1 MENLQD
7 KIIELM
13 DLFDG
18 EVTTAD
24 KIDRPQQALDREAY
38 DDFNKRNSMAGGG
51 RINFYKGMSANR
63 APKKIKLKEP
73 VTLTGKAGDRKLTAK
88 QIDALDPNY
97 LGDFT
102 GGDLERPKK
111 VYKSGTTGSVIDDA
125 IEIRNIIVNNKGNIF
140 NLEELGEKAGIFT
153 KGTGTRQSGK
163 GNRPDNRTVKA
174 ALEIAKDNFP
184 EIANFKFVT
193 DRYKIDGKQRQQL
206 NMVVDTIKAYQNSTG
221 NDKLANFLPENMGT
235 FYKRV
240 IEKGPKKLP
249 ANPEQGLYIK
259 MYNFGPEQIRYISDR
274 ITDETEQ
281 TFTSKDYKN
290 LITDVKKYR
299 ASVASDKA
307 QFTRAIEMNADIKKL
322 YDDKVIQNLIRGDL
336 DNKAK
341 KQILNRAVNLLGDDI
356 SVASKRLFM
365 MAQSIAGTR
374 PIDGIAVEKDLGK
387 KIIDTQ
393 RLVGKA
399 GNGYA
404 FSSLVYDHYGKV
416 IDQALNSPKGK
427 SFIGYYQKEIRN
439 ALDKGLVPDEIFSVT
454 ASARRGLEPYAIF
467 TQALDA
473 DVNSRIKGASLDS
486 LLSTTH
492 RNLQNIFQGR
502 TYDKLNTAE
511 KKTVQD
517 LVTTYENA
525 KKDVVKDLKPSIKKT
540 IQLPEFD
547 LKNPPSKSIANYSS
561 YDKNLQSAFD
571 KSYKNVGYSMKV
583 TKGMK
588 TQKEFLDNLMLK
600 LSGQIDRDCAQA
612 VANGGRIGL
621 KTIGSRDFCITK
633 ARNYMSQELINGIG
647 TQQNAKTSL
656 IKRIIAGSANF
667 LKQNLSP
674 KELLK
679 MENLIGK
686 PALYGAVGFETA
698 LVADDVLRKG
708 KPLNVAAAESLF
720 GSVLNL
726 DADAARAKNLLESNV
741 QLSPAAKEYAQNII
755 DYDRYRKNELS
766 FPSSLVAK
774 SMPGSDR
781 YFKMQEDLK
790 NKIMT
795 TPDTGAL
802 DYQSSLTESEAIF
815 KAKPKKLFGLEIDS
829 PDAPDVTP
837 LTNKFAQ
844 PPGRRVGPMTAK
856 QDMKID
862 LTPLTYKNFQP
873 NIPSKE
879 ELEEG
884 LRKIGMI
891 GQDEIITDEAYQQ
904 KFYKPEE
911 FSQLMQT
918 PGFTGANQ
926 RFEKGGRAGFK
937 KGTPQSMLRKGI
949 LELIDDSVKKTPK
962 DTTSALDK
970 LIKKAL
976 DEDLFDKKDRI
987 VDSINISEAKKRRN
1001 YLYNMQV
1008 QEEPK
1013 NLDFY
1018 TAIKESNFR
1027 TKTGP
1032 YFDRIRRARENKA
1045 GGGLLKQA
1053 GDRSGPPPE
1062 SGPMSQGL
1070 QGLLKRGMK
1079 I

>member
-1 MENLQD
+1 MTKDLDQ

-13 DLFDG
+13 DLFDD
-18 EVTTAD
+18 EQVTTAD
-24 KIDRPQQALDREAY
+24 QIKRPERALEKEAI
-38 DDFNKRNSMAGGG
+38 DDFMKRNPMAGGG

-63 APKKIKLKEP
+63 APKKIKLKKP

-97 LGDFT
+97 LGDFE
-102 GGDLERPKK
+102 GGNLERAKK
-111 VYKSGTTGSVIDDA
+111 VYKSGTPGSVIDDA

-140 NLEELGEKAGIFT
+140 GLEELGEKAEIFGEGSR
-153 KGTGTRQSGK
+153 KSGK
-163 GNRPDNRTVKA
+163 GNRPDIRKVKA
-174 ALEIAKDNFP
+174 ALEVAKDNFP

-193 DRYKIDGKQRQQL
+193 DRYKIDGSQRQQL

-221 NDKLANFLPENMGT
+221 NDKLANFLPENMGSYYT
-235 FYKRV
+235 RV

-249 ANPEQGLYIK
+249 GKPEQGLYIK
-259 MYNFGPEQIRYISDR
+259 MYNFGPEQIKYISDR
-274 ITDETEQ
+274 ITDETAQ
-281 TFTSKDYKN
+281 NFTSKDYKN
-290 LITDVKKYR
+290 LVTDVKKYR
-299 ASVASDKA
+299 ASVSSDKR

-341 KQILNRAVNLLGDDI
+341 RQILNRAVNLLGDDI

-374 PIDGIAVEKDLGK
+374 NIEGIAVERDLGK

-404 FSSLVYDHYGKV
+404 FSGLVYDHYGKV

-492 RNLQNIFQGR
+492 RNLQNIFQGK

-511 KKTVQD
+511 KKAVQD

-547 LKNPPSKSIANYSS
+547 LKNPPSKSIANYAS

-600 LSGQIDRDCAQA
+600 LSAQIDPDCAQA
-612 VANGGRIGL
+612 VADGGRIGL
-621 KTIGSRDFCITK
+621 KTVGSPDFCKTK
-633 ARNYMSQELINGIG
+633 ARNYISQELINGIG

-686 PALYGAVGFETA
+686 PALYGAIGFETG
-698 LVADDVLRKG
+698 LVADDVFRKG

-720 GSVLNL
+720 GPVLNL
-726 DADAARAKNLLESNV
+726 DADAAKAKNILESNV

-755 DYDRYRKNELS
+755 DYDRYRKNQLS

-774 SMPGSDR
+774 SMPGSDK

-802 DYQSSLTESEAIF
+802 DYQSALTESEAIF
-815 KAKPKKLFGLEIDS
+815 KAKPKTLFGLEIDS
-829 PDAPDVTP
+829 PDAPEVTP
-837 LTNKFAQ
+837 LTNRLAR
-844 PPGRRVGPMTAK
+844 PSRTRGPMTTK
-856 QDMKID
+856 QDMKVD
-862 LTPLTYKNFQP
+862 LTPITYQNFQP

-904 KFYKPEE
+904 KFYRPEE
-911 FSQLMQT
+911 FSQLFQL
-918 PGFTGANQ
+918 PSFTGANQ

-937 KGTPQSMLRKGI
+937 KGTPQSVLRKGI

-962 DTTSALDK
+962 DTTSTLDK
-970 LIKKAL
+970 LIKKTL
-976 DEDLFDKKDRI
+976 DEDFFDKKDRI
-987 VDSINISEAKKRRN
+987 IDQLDITAAKKRKN
-1001 YLYNMQV
+1001 FPYNQKV
-1008 QEEPK
+1008 QEEPDQ
-1013 NLDFY
+1013 LEFY
-1018 TAIKESNFR
+1018 DDITKSNFK
-1027 TKTGP
+1027 TKTGLF
-1032 YFDRIRRARENKA
+1032 FDRRKRA
-1045 GGGLLKQA
+1045 GGGILKQA
-1053 GDRSGPPPE
+1053 GDSSGPPPK
-1062 SGPMSQGL
+1062 SGPMSEGL
-1070 QGLLKRGMK
+1070 QGLMKRGIK
-1079 I
+1079 T

>member
-1 MENLQD
+1 MEDLD
-7 KIIELM
+7 KKIIELM
-13 DLFDG
+13 DLFDD
-18 EVTTAD
+18 EQVTTAD
-24 KIDRPQQALDREAY
+24 KIDRPERAIEKQAI
-38 DDFNKRNSMAGGG
+38 DDFMKRNPMAGGG

-63 APKKIKLKEP
+63 APKKIKLKKP

-97 LGDFT
+97 LGDFE
-102 GGDLERPKK
+102 GGNLERAKK
-111 VYKSGTTGSVIDDA
+111 VYKSGTPGSVIDDA

-140 NLEELGEKAGIFT
+140 GLEELGEKAEIFGEGSR
-153 KGTGTRQSGK
+153 KSGK
-163 GNRPDNRTVKA
+163 GNRPDVRKVKA
-174 ALEIAKDNFP
+174 ALEVAKDNFP

-193 DRYKIDGKQRQQL
+193 DRYKIDGSQRQQL

-221 NDKLANFLPENMGT
+221 NDKLANFLPENMGSYYT
-235 FYKRV
+235 RV

-249 ANPEQGLYIK
+249 GKPEQGLYIK
-259 MYNFGPEQIRYISDR
+259 MYNFGPEQIKYISDR
-274 ITDETEQ
+274 ITDETAQ
-281 TFTSKDYKN
+281 NFTSKDYKN
-290 LITDVKKYR
+290 LVTDVKKYR
-299 ASVASDKA
+299 ASVSSDKR

-374 PIDGIAVEKDLGK
+374 PIDGIDVEKDLGK

-404 FSSLVYDHYGKV
+404 FSGLVYDHYGKV

-492 RNLQNIFQGR
+492 RNLQNIFQGK

-511 KKTVQD
+511 KKAVQD

-547 LKNPPSKSIANYSS
+547 LKNPPSKSIANYAS

-600 LSGQIDRDCAQA
+600 LSAQIDRNCAQA
-612 VANGGRIGL
+612 IADGGRIGL
-621 KTIGSRDFCITK
+621 KTVGSPDFCKTK
-633 ARNYMSQELINGIG
+633 ARNYISQELINGIG

-686 PALYGAVGFETA
+686 PALYGAIGFETG
-698 LVADDVLRKG
+698 LVADDVFRKG

-720 GSVLNL
+720 GPVLNL
-726 DADAARAKNLLESNV
+726 DADAAKAKNILESNV

-802 DYQSSLTESEAIF
+802 DYQSALTESEAIF

-829 PDAPDVTP
+829 PDAPEVTP
-837 LTNKFAQ
+837 LTNKLAR
-844 PPGRRVGPMTAK
+844 PSRTRGPMTTK
-856 QDMKID
+856 QDMKVD
-862 LTPLTYKNFQP
+862 LTPITYQNFQP

-904 KFYKPEE
+904 KFYRPEE
-911 FSQLMQT
+911 FSQLFQL
-918 PGFTGANQ
+918 PSFTGANQ

-937 KGTPQSMLRKGI
+937 KGTPQSVLRKGI

-962 DTTSALDK
+962 DTTSTLDK
-970 LIKKAL
+970 LIKKTL
-976 DEDLFDKKDRI
+976 DEDFFDKKDRI
-987 VDSINISEAKKRRN
+987 IDQLDITAAKKRKN
-1001 YLYNMQV
+1001 FPYNQKV
-1008 QEEPK
+1008 QEEPDQ
-1013 NLDFY
+1013 LEFY
-1018 TAIKESNFR
+1018 DDITKSNFR

-1032 YFDRIRRARENKA
+1032 FFDRRKRA
-1045 GGGLLKQA
+1045 GGGILKQA
-1053 GDRSGPPPE
+1053 GDSSGPPPE

-1070 QGLLKRGMK
+1070 QGLMKRGIK
-1079 I
+1079 T

>member
-1 MENLQD
+1 
-7 KIIELM
+7 
-13 DLFDG
+13 
-18 EVTTAD
+18 
-24 KIDRPQQALDREAY
+24 
-38 DDFNKRNSMAGGG
+38 
-51 RINFYKGMSANR
+51 
-63 APKKIKLKEP
+63 
-73 VTLTGKAGDRKLTAK
+73 
-88 QIDALDPNY
+88 
-97 LGDFT
+97 
-102 GGDLERPKK
+102 
-111 VYKSGTTGSVIDDA
+111 
-125 IEIRNIIVNNKGNIF
+125 
-140 NLEELGEKAGIFT
+140 
-153 KGTGTRQSGK
+153 
-163 GNRPDNRTVKA
+163 
-174 ALEIAKDNFP
+174 
-184 EIANFKFVT
+184 
-193 DRYKIDGKQRQQL
+193 
-206 NMVVDTIKAYQNSTG
+206 MVVDTIKAYQNSTG
-221 NDKLANFLPENMGT
+221 NDKLANFLPENMGSYYT
-235 FYKRV
+235 RV

-249 ANPEQGLYIK
+249 GKPEQGLYIK
-259 MYNFGPEQIRYISDR
+259 MYNFGPEQIKYISDR
-274 ITDETEQ
+274 ITDETAQ
-281 TFTSKDYKN
+281 NFTSKDYKN
-290 LITDVKKYR
+290 LVTDVKKYR
-299 ASVASDKA
+299 ASVSSDKR

-374 PIDGIAVEKDLGK
+374 PIDGIDVEKDLGK

-404 FSSLVYDHYGKV
+404 FSGLVYDHYGKV

-492 RNLQNIFQGR
+492 RNLQNIFQGK

-511 KKTVQD
+511 KKAVQD

-547 LKNPPSKSIANYSS
+547 LKNPPSKSIANYAS

-600 LSGQIDRDCAQA
+600 LSAQIDRNCAQA
-612 VANGGRIGL
+612 IADGGRIGL
-621 KTIGSRDFCITK
+621 KTVGSPDFCKTK
-633 ARNYMSQELINGIG
+633 ARNYISQELINGIG

-667 LKQNLSP
+667 LKQNLNP

-686 PALYGAVGFETA
+686 PALYGAIGFETG
-698 LVADDVLRKG
+698 LVADDVFRKG

-720 GSVLNL
+720 GPVLNL
-726 DADAARAKNLLESNV
+726 DADAAKAKNILESNV

-802 DYQSSLTESEAIF
+802 DYQSALTESEAIF

-829 PDAPDVTP
+829 PDAPEVTP
-837 LTNKFAQ
+837 LTNKLAR
-844 PPGRRVGPMTAK
+844 PSRTRGPMTTK
-856 QDMKID
+856 QDMKVD
-862 LTPLTYKNFQP
+862 LTPITYQNFQP

-904 KFYKPEE
+904 KFYRPEE
-911 FSQLMQT
+911 FSQLFQL
-918 PGFTGANQ
+918 PSFTGANQ

-937 KGTPQSMLRKGI
+937 KGTPQSVLRKGI

-962 DTTSALDK
+962 DTTSTLDK
-970 LIKKAL
+970 LIKKTL
-976 DEDLFDKKDRI
+976 DEDFFDKKDRI
-987 VDSINISEAKKRRN
+987 IDQLDITAAKKRKN
-1001 YLYNMQV
+1001 FPYNQKV
-1008 QEEPK
+1008 QEEPDQ
-1013 NLDFY
+1013 LEFY
-1018 TAIKESNFR
+1018 DDITKSNFR

-1032 YFDRIRRARENKA
+1032 FFDRRKRA
-1045 GGGLLKQA
+1045 GGGILKQA
-1053 GDRSGPPPE
+1053 GDSSGPPPE

-1070 QGLLKRGMK
+1070 QGLMKRGIK
-1079 I
+1079 T

>member
-1 MENLQD
+1 MKELDQ

-13 DLFDG
+13 DLFDD
-18 EVTTAD
+18 EQVTTAD
-24 KIDRPQQALDREAY
+24 KIDRPQQALEKEAI
-38 DDFNKRNSMAGGG
+38 DDFMKRNPQADGG
-51 RINFYKGMSANR
+51 RINFYKGMSADK
-63 APKKIKLKEP
+63 AKKKIKLKEP

-97 LGDFT
+97 LGDFE
-102 GGDLERPKK
+102 GGNLERAKK
-111 VYKSGTTGSVIDDA
+111 VYKSGTPGSVIDDA

-140 NLEELGEKAGIFT
+140 GLEELGEKAEIFGEGSR
-153 KGTGTRQSGK
+153 KSGK
-163 GNRPDNRTVKA
+163 GNRPDIRKVKA
-174 ALEIAKDNFP
+174 ALEVAKDNFP

-193 DRYKIDGKQRQQL
+193 DRYKIDGSQRQQL

-221 NDKLANFLPENMGT
+221 NDKLANFLPENMGSYYT
-235 FYKRV
+235 RV

-249 ANPEQGLYIK
+249 GKPEQGLYIK
-259 MYNFGPEQIRYISDR
+259 MYNFGPEQIKYISDR
-274 ITDETEQ
+274 ITDETAQ
-281 TFTSKDYKN
+281 NFTSKDYKN
-290 LITDVKKYR
+290 LVTDVKKYR
-299 ASVASDKA
+299 ASVSSDKR

-341 KQILNRAVNLLGDDI
+341 RQILNRAVNLLGDDI

-374 PIDGIAVEKDLGK
+374 NIEGIAVERDLGK

-404 FSSLVYDHYGKV
+404 FSGLVYDHYGKV

-492 RNLQNIFQGR
+492 RNLQNIFQGK

-511 KKTVQD
+511 KKAVQD

-547 LKNPPSKSIANYSS
+547 LKNPPSKSIANYAS

-600 LSGQIDRDCAQA
+600 LSAQIDPDCAQA
-612 VANGGRIGL
+612 VADGGRIGL
-621 KTIGSRDFCITK
+621 KTVGSPDFCKTK
-633 ARNYMSQELINGIG
+633 ARNYISQELINGIG

-686 PALYGAVGFETA
+686 PALYGAIGFETG
-698 LVADDVLRKG
+698 LVADDVFRKG

-720 GSVLNL
+720 GPVLNL
-726 DADAARAKNLLESNV
+726 DADAAKAKNILESNV

-755 DYDRYRKNELS
+755 DYDRYRKNQLS

-774 SMPGSDR
+774 SMPGSDK

-802 DYQSSLTESEAIF
+802 DYQSALTESEAIF
-815 KAKPKKLFGLEIDS
+815 KAKPKTLFGLEIDS
-829 PDAPDVTP
+829 PDAPEVTP
-837 LTNKFAQ
+837 LTNRLAR
-844 PPGRRVGPMTAK
+844 PSRTRGPMTTK
-856 QDMKID
+856 QDMKVD
-862 LTPLTYKNFQP
+862 LTPITYQNFQP

-904 KFYKPEE
+904 KFYRPEE
-911 FSQLMQT
+911 FSQLFQL
-918 PGFTGANQ
+918 PSFTGANQ

-937 KGTPQSMLRKGI
+937 KGTPQSVLRKGI

-962 DTTSALDK
+962 DTTSTLDK
-970 LIKKAL
+970 LIKKTL
-976 DEDLFDKKDRI
+976 DEDFFDKKDRI
-987 VDSINISEAKKRRN
+987 IDQLDITAAKKRKN
-1001 YLYNMQV
+1001 FPYNQKV
-1008 QEEPK
+1008 QEEPDQ
-1013 NLDFY
+1013 LEFY
-1018 TAIKESNFR
+1018 DDITKSNFR
-1027 TKTGP
+1027 TKTGLF
-1032 YFDRIRRARENKA
+1032 FDRRKRA
-1045 GGGLLKQA
+1045 GGGILKQA
-1053 GDRSGPPPE
+1053 GDSSGPPPE
-1062 SGPMSQGL
+1062 SGPMSEGL
-1070 QGLLKRGMK
+1070 QGLMKRGIK
-1079 I
+1079 T

>member
-1 MENLQD
+1 MTKDLD
-7 KIIELM
+7 KKIIELM
-13 DLFDG
+13 DLFDD
-18 EVTTAD
+18 EQVTTAD
-24 KIDRPQQALDREAY
+24 KIDRPQQALEKEAI
-38 DDFNKRNSMAGGG
+38 DDFMKRNPMAGGG

-63 APKKIKLKEP
+63 APKKIKLKKP

-97 LGDFT
+97 LGDFE
-102 GGDLERPKK
+102 GGNLERAKK
-111 VYKSGTTGSVIDDA
+111 VYKSGTPGSVIDDA

-140 NLEELGEKAGIFT
+140 GLEELGEKAEIFGEGSR
-153 KGTGTRQSGK
+153 KSGK
-163 GNRPDNRTVKA
+163 GNRPDIRKVKA
-174 ALEIAKDNFP
+174 ALEVAKDNFP

-193 DRYKIDGKQRQQL
+193 DRYKIDGSQRQQL

-221 NDKLANFLPENMGT
+221 NDKLANFLPENMGSYYT
-235 FYKRV
+235 RV

-249 ANPEQGLYIK
+249 GKPEQGLYIK
-259 MYNFGPEQIRYISDR
+259 MYNFGPEQIKYISDR
-274 ITDETEQ
+274 ITDETAQ
-281 TFTSKDYKN
+281 NFTSKDYKN
-290 LITDVKKYR
+290 LVTDVKKYR
-299 ASVASDKA
+299 ASVSSDKR

-341 KQILNRAVNLLGDDI
+341 RQILNRAVNLLGDDI

-374 PIDGIAVEKDLGK
+374 NIEGIAVERDLGK

-404 FSSLVYDHYGKV
+404 FSGLVYDHYGKV

-492 RNLQNIFQGR
+492 RNLQNIFQGK

-511 KKTVQD
+511 KKAVQD

-547 LKNPPSKSIANYSS
+547 LKNPPSKSIANYAS

-600 LSGQIDRDCAQA
+600 LSAQIDPDCAQA
-612 VANGGRIGL
+612 VADGGRIGL
-621 KTIGSRDFCITK
+621 KTVGSPDFCKTK
-633 ARNYMSQELINGIG
+633 ARNYISQELINGIG

-686 PALYGAVGFETA
+686 PALYGAIGFETG
-698 LVADDVLRKG
+698 LVADDVFRKG

-720 GSVLNL
+720 GPVLNL
-726 DADAARAKNLLESNV
+726 DADAAKAKNILESNV

-755 DYDRYRKNELS
+755 DYDRYRKNQLS

-774 SMPGSDR
+774 SMPGSDK

-802 DYQSSLTESEAIF
+802 DYQSALTESEAIF
-815 KAKPKKLFGLEIDS
+815 KAKPKTLFGLEIDS
-829 PDAPDVTP
+829 PDAPEVTP
-837 LTNKFAQ
+837 LTNRLAR
-844 PPGRRVGPMTAK
+844 PSRTRGPMTTK
-856 QDMKID
+856 QDMKVD
-862 LTPLTYKNFQP
+862 LTPITYQNFQP

-904 KFYKPEE
+904 KFYRPEE
-911 FSQLMQT
+911 FSQLFQL
-918 PGFTGANQ
+918 PSFTGANQ

-937 KGTPQSMLRKGI
+937 KGTPQSVLRKGI

-962 DTTSALDK
+962 DTTSTLDK
-970 LIKKAL
+970 LIKKTL
-976 DEDLFDKKDRI
+976 DEDFFDKKDRI
-987 VDSINISEAKKRRN
+987 IDQLDITAAKKRKN
-1001 YLYNMQV
+1001 FPYNQKV
-1008 QEEPK
+1008 QEEPDQ
-1013 NLDFY
+1013 LEFY
-1018 TAIKESNFR
+1018 DDITKSNFK
-1027 TKTGP
+1027 TKTGLF
-1032 YFDRIRRARENKA
+1032 FDRRKRA
-1045 GGGLLKQA
+1045 GGGILKQA
-1053 GDRSGPPPE
+1053 GDSSGPPPK
-1062 SGPMSQGL
+1062 SGPMSEGL
-1070 QGLLKRGMK
+1070 QGLMKRGIK
-1079 I
+1079 T